1 VRVRP
6 LHRLVQTAVV
16 AGALACGPAL
26 AQSPEAIE
34 KAVKDSIRSLDLQ
47 TSLKRAPEPFQIKLP
62 SELIWAAL
70 ICAALLL
77 LYVLFRD
84 GLRFWRR
91 ADGWEGP
98 ASGADASGAQHP
110 QDALNTADALSREG
124 RFVEAIHVL
133 LLQGLADIRQHLGV
147 QFADSLTSRE
157 ILRGARLP
165 AQGRTSLREIV
176 AAVEWTYFG
185 GYPAE
190 LADYTACR
198 RSFADLRQAL
208 SGVPA

>member
-6 LHRLVQTAVV
+6 LHRFVQTVVV
-16 AGALACGPAL
+16 AGALACGPAS

-34 KAVKDSIRSLDLQ
+34 QAVKDSIRSLDLQ
-47 TSLKRAPEPFQIKLP
+47 TSLKRAPEAFQIKLP

-91 ADGWEGP
+91 PDGWEGP
-98 ASGADASGAQHP
+98 ADADASGAQHP

-124 RFVEAIHVL
+124 RFVEAIHLL
-133 LLQGLADIRQHLGV
+133 LLQSLADIRQHLGV

-198 RSFADLRQAL
+198 LSFANLRQAL